1 MKILVLDTIHGGKT
15 LAEYLKRAGH
25 VVDTVDVYRGR
36 DGSVSED
43 EAAGKVY
50 DLIAAPVHL
59 DPDYRLLNTG
69 TDVISHHEAVTVAA
83 SVPEDTLLIEITG
96 ARGKTTTAHALLHLM
111 EKDGCGIL
119 HTSKGTV
126 RYPEKDLIFKR
137 SITPATLVE
146 VLSAAAGEKEC
157 RWIIAE
163 ESVGVTGLG
172 DLGVLTSGTDYPIA
186 NGKKSALD
194 EKIRLLKGCKK
205 ILLAPGV
212 DADIPGAYYSDD
224 IVIVEDDVCRFG
236 YAGIKGEFSNKL
248 LTVEGY
254 KEALMTAAAAGCILG
269 KDPSGLGS
277 FSALEGRLSYSTR
290 DGKGIIDNSNS
301 GANRKTALTASAYA
315 HRFSPGREQVLVIGI
330 EAENICEGFPDD
342 EIAGAI
348 SDIMPYAAV
357 VVSKDPENV
366 RKIIPPGIKFE
377 TASSLEDGAE
387 KAMKYGTN
395 RIIILS
401 VKTWR

>member
-1 MKILVLDTIHGGKT
+1 MRILVLDTIHGGKI
-15 LAEYLKRAGH
+15 LAEYLKKAGH
-25 VVDTVDVYRGR
+25 EVDTVDVYRGR

-69 TDVISHHEAVTVAA
+69 TEVISHHEAVALAA
-83 SVPEDTLLIEITG
+83 SVPEDALLIEITG

-111 EKDGCGIL
+111 EKNGCGIL

-126 RYPEKDLIFKR
+126 RYPEKKQIFKK

-146 VLSAAAGEKEC
+146 VLSAAGEEEC

-186 NGKKSALD
+186 NSKKSALD

-205 ILLAPGV
+205 VLLAPGAN
-212 DADIPGAYYSDD
+212 ADIPGAYHSDD
-224 IVIVEDDVCRFG
+224 IVVVKDDLCRFDYG
-236 YAGIKGEFSNKL
+236 GIKGEFSNKL

-254 KEALMTAAAAGCILG
+254 REALMTAAAAGCILG
-269 KDPSGLGS
+269 KDPSCLGS

-290 DGKGIIDNSNS
+290 DGTGIIDNSNS
-301 GANRKTALTASAYA
+301 GANRKTAITASVYA
-315 HRFSPGREQVLVIGI
+315 NRISPGREQVLVIGV
-330 EAENICEGFPDD
+330 EADNICEGFPDD

-357 VVSKDPENV
+357 VISKDPEYV

-377 TASSLEDGAE
+377 SASSLEDGAQ

>member
-1 MKILVLDTIHGGKT
+1 MKILVLDTIHGGKI

-25 VVDTVDVYRGR
+25 AVDTVDVYRGR

-69 TDVISHHEAVTVAA
+69 TEVISHHEAVALAA
-83 SVPEDTLLIEITG
+83 SVPEDALLIEITG

-126 RYPEKDLIFKR
+126 RYPEKKQIFKK

-146 VLSAAAGEKEC
+146 VLSAAAEEEC

-186 NGKKSALD
+186 NSKKSALD

-205 ILLAPGV
+205 VLLAPGAN
-212 DADIPGAYYSDD
+212 ADIPGAYYSDD
-224 IVIVEDDVCRFG
+224 IVVVEDDLCRFDYG
-236 YAGIKGEFSNKL
+236 GFKGELSNKL

-254 KEALMTAAAAGCILG
+254 REALMTAAAAGCILG
-269 KDPSGLGS
+269 KDPSCLGS

-290 DGKGIIDNSNS
+290 DGTGIIDNSNS
-301 GANRKTALTASAYA
+301 GANRKTAITASVYA
-315 HRFSPGREQVLVIGI
+315 NRISPGREQVLVIGV
-330 EAENICEGFPDD
+330 EADNICEGFPDD

-357 VVSKDPENV
+357 VISKDPEYV

-377 TASSLEDGAE
+377 SASSLEDGAQ